1 MKRFIIAG
9 LAGLIIFLGLIVWH
23 SPDYQARHIL
33 RTYDFHPVGMPKHTS
48 IVLDEITFDSFNE
61 ASKELGYNLQPYKGK
76 KVEVLQYGLL
86 ERHMYENGNGESAIY
101 AKFLLND
108 KHQLIGAS
116 LEVKGMMPG
125 VISFSENKPNY

>member
-9 LAGLIIFLGLIVWH
+9 LIVLLGLIVWYR
-23 SPDYQARHIL
+23 PYYQARDIL

-48 IVLDEITFDSFNE
+48 IVLEELTFASLNE

-76 KVEVLQYGLL
+76 RVEVLQYELL
-86 ERHMYENGNGESAIY
+86 ERHMYENGNGEYAVY

-125 VISFSENKPNY
+125 VISFTENKPNY

>member
-1 MKRFIIAG
+1 M
-9 LAGLIIFLGLIVWH
+9 
-23 SPDYQARHIL
+23 
-33 RTYDFHPVGMPKHTS
+33 
-48 IVLDEITFDSFNE
+48 DEIAFDSFNE
-61 ASKELGYNLQPYKGK
+61 ASNELGYNLQPYKGK

-86 ERHMYENGNGESAIY
+86 ERHMCENGNGESAVY

-116 LEVKGMMPG
+116 LEVKAMPG

>member
-1 MKRFIIAG
+1 MKRFNIAVLG
-9 LAGLIIFLGLIVWH
+9 GLIIFFGLTVWH

-33 RTYDFHPVGMPKHTS
+33 RIYNFHPVGMPKHTS

-76 KVEVLQYGLL
+76 KVKVLQYRLL
-86 ERHMYENGNGESAIY
+86 ERHVYENGNGESVVY
-101 AKFLLND
+101 AEFLLND
-108 KHQLIGAS
+108 KRQLIGAS
-116 LEVKGMMPG
+116 LEVKGMMTG